1 MLGNG
6 FIASKV
12 LTARKEHFCELC
24 CCKIN
29 IEQKY
34 KKVTGA
40 DENGISSS
48 SYHTECSELFSR
60 IHWTERR
67 PSSFESDAFDCFIYD
82 YIDEHHRDE
91 PTGIIENDWKN
102 LSKYDI
108 IKKVLEEIK
117 EKNITNI
124 EY

>member
-6 FIASKV
+6 YIASKV

-29 IEQKY
+29 IGQKY

-40 DENGISSS
+40 DEYRIASS
-48 SYHTECSELFSR
+48 SYHTECYELLSN
-60 IHWTERR
+60 IHWTE
-67 PSSFESDAFDCFIYD
+67 EDTHVLSDAFDCFIYD

-91 PTGIIENDWKN
+91 TTGLREDEWKN
-102 LSKYDI
+102 LSKYDA
-108 IKKVLEEIK
+108 IKKVLSELK

>member
-6 FIASKV
+6 YISSKI

-24 CCKIN
+24 SCKIN
-29 IEQKY
+29 TGQKY

-40 DENGISSS
+40 IEDE
-48 SYHTECSELFSR
+48 
-60 IHWTERR
+60 
-67 PSSFESDAFDCFIYD
+67 
-82 YIDEHHRDE
+82 
-91 PTGIIENDWKN
+91 WKN
-102 LSKYDI
+102 LSRYNTV
-108 IKKVLEEIK
+108 KKILGELK

>member
-6 FIASKV
+6 YIASKV

-24 CCKIN
+24 SCKIN
-29 IEQKY
+29 TGQKY

-40 DENGISSS
+40 DEYGISSS

-60 IHWTERR
+60 IHWTEED
-67 PSSFESDAFDCFIYD
+67 PQVLTDSFECFICD
-82 YIDEHHRDE
+82 YIDEHHCDSI
-91 PTGIIENDWKN
+91 TGAIKDDWKN
-102 LSKYDI
+102 LSRYDTV
-108 IKKVLEEIK
+108 KKVLEEIK

>member
-6 FIASKV
+6 YIASKV

-24 CCKIN
+24 SCKIN
-29 IEQKY
+29 TGQKY
-34 KKVTGA
+34 KKVTSA
-40 DENGISSS
+40 DEYVISSS

-60 IHWTERR
+60 IHWTEED
-67 PSSFESDAFDCFIYD
+67 PQVLTDAFDCFIYD

>member
-1 MLGNG
+1 MVDNG
-6 FIASKV
+6 YIASKV
-12 LTARKEHFCELC
+12 LTARKEHFCDLC

-29 IEQKY
+29 IGQKY

-40 DENGISSS
+40 DEYGISSS

-60 IHWTERR
+60 IHWTEED
-67 PSSFESDAFDCFIYD
+67 PQVLTDSFESFICY
-82 YIDEHHRDE
+82 YIDEHHSDAT
-91 PTGIIENDWKN
+91 TGAIEDDWKN
-102 LSKYDI
+102 LSRYNTV
-108 IKKVLEEIK
+108 KKVLGEIK

>member
-6 FIASKV
+6 YIASKV

-24 CCKIN
+24 SCKIN
-29 IEQKY
+29 TGQKY

-40 DENGISSS
+40 DEYGIDSS

-60 IHWTERR
+60 IHWTEED
-67 PSSFESDAFDCFIYD
+67 PQVLSDAFDCFIYD

>member
-6 FIASKV
+6 YIASKV

-24 CCKIN
+24 SCKIN
-29 IEQKY
+29 TGQKY

-40 DENGISSS
+40 DEYGISSS

-60 IHWTERR
+60 IHWTEED
-67 PSSFESDAFDCFIYD
+67 PQVLTDSFECFICD
-82 YIDEHHRDE
+82 HIDEHHRDE